1 MTAMPRKKGGEV
13 TPRRLSD
20 LEPHRRRA
28 VVIRAVVS
36 IALMWVASLTVYYLA
51 PIGRAGRVR
60 EGLWL
65 VIGLLLVG
73 VLVFRRTR
81 QILAADFPGLRAV
94 EGLAVILPLFL
105 LVFAALYLALS
116 QVTASSFSQEL
127 DHTRALYF
135 AITVFATVGFGDI
148 TPTTNTARIIVSI
161 QMLLDLVLIAWS
173 CVCSSMPRSRGWVR
187 HPKTHPIAGGAAS
200 PCSAAACA
208 GRRGT
213 ASNLPSR
220 AGWSVKS
227 PVAGGARSSPPT
239 SAWWPA
245 RKTRL
250 GRSRAGGQPW
260 HIRCCSA

>member
-1 MTAMPRKKGGEV
+1 MPRKKGGEV

-28 VVIRAVVS
+28 VMIRAVVS
-36 IALMWVASLTVYYLA
+36 IALTWVASLTVYYLA

-94 EGLAVILPLFL
+94 EGLAVIL
-105 LVFAALYLALS
+105 ALS

-148 TPTTNTARIIVSI
+148 TPMTNTARIIVSI

-187 HPKTHPIAGGAAS
+187 HPKTHPIAGGVQRRHVRPLPAPADAA
-200 PCSAAACA
+200 PPATCPA
-208 GRRGT
+208 GR
-213 ASNLPSR
+213 
-220 AGWSVKS
+220 AG
-227 PVAGGARSSPPT
+227 R
-239 SAWWPA
+239 
-245 RKTRL
+245 
-250 GRSRAGGQPW
+250 
-260 HIRCCSA
+260 

>member
-1 MTAMPRKKGGEV
+1 LTAMPRKKGGEV

-20 LEPHRRRA
+20 LEPHRRRP

-36 IALMWVASLTVYYLA
+36 IALTWVASLTVYYLA

-94 EGLAVILPLFL
+94 EGLAVIFPLFL

-135 AITVFATVGFGDI
+135 TITVFSTVGFGDI

-161 QMLLDLVLIAWS
+161 QMLLDLVLIGLVVRLFINAAKS
-173 CVCSSMPRSRGWVR
+173 RLGTPPEDPSRG
-187 HPKTHPIAGGAAS
+187 
-200 PCSAAACA
+200 
-208 GRRGT
+208 
-213 ASNLPSR
+213 
-220 AGWSVKS
+220 
-227 PVAGGARSSPPT
+227 
-239 SAWWPA
+239 
-245 RKTRL
+245 
-250 GRSRAGGQPW
+250 
-260 HIRCCSA
+260 

>member
-1 MTAMPRKKGGEV
+1 LTAMPRKKGGEV

-20 LEPHRRRA
+20 LEPHRRRP
-28 VVIRAVVS
+28 VVIRAVGS
-36 IALMWVASLTVYYLA
+36 IALTWVASLTVYYLA

-94 EGLAVILPLFL
+94 EGLAVIFPLFL

-135 AITVFATVGFGDI
+135 TITVFSTVGFGDI

-161 QMLLDLVLIAWS
+161 QMLLDLVLIGLVVRLFINAAKS
-173 CVCSSMPRSRGWVR
+173 RLGTPPEDPSRG
-187 HPKTHPIAGGAAS
+187 
-200 PCSAAACA
+200 
-208 GRRGT
+208 
-213 ASNLPSR
+213 
-220 AGWSVKS
+220 
-227 PVAGGARSSPPT
+227 
-239 SAWWPA
+239 
-245 RKTRL
+245 
-250 GRSRAGGQPW
+250 
-260 HIRCCSA
+260 

>member
-28 VVIRAVVS
+28 VVIRAVLS
-36 IALMWVASLTVYYLA
+36 IALTWVASLTVYYLA

-187 HPKTHPIAGGAAS
+187 HPKTHPIAGGVQRRHVRLLPAPSDAA
-200 PCSAAACA
+200 PPATCPA
-208 GRRGT
+208 GR
-213 ASNLPSR
+213 
-220 AGWSVKS
+220 AG
-227 PVAGGARSSPPT
+227 R
-239 SAWWPA
+239 
-245 RKTRL
+245 
-250 GRSRAGGQPW
+250 
-260 HIRCCSA
+260 

>member
-1 MTAMPRKKGGEV
+1 MPRKKGGEV

-20 LEPHRRRA
+20 LEPHRRRP

-36 IALMWVASLTVYYLA
+36 IALTWVASYYLA

-161 QMLLDLVLIAWS
+161 QMLLDLVLIGLVVRLFINAAKS
-173 CVCSSMPRSRGWVR
+173 RLGTPPEDPSRG
-187 HPKTHPIAGGAAS
+187 
-200 PCSAAACA
+200 
-208 GRRGT
+208 
-213 ASNLPSR
+213 
-220 AGWSVKS
+220 
-227 PVAGGARSSPPT
+227 
-239 SAWWPA
+239 
-245 RKTRL
+245 
-250 GRSRAGGQPW
+250 
-260 HIRCCSA
+260 

>member
-28 VVIRAVVS
+28 VVIRAVLS
-36 IALMWVASLTVYYLA
+36 IALTWVASLTVYYLA

-116 QVTASSFSQEL
+116 QGQRRASANSWTTPGRSTSPSRSLRRSGSATSPQRPTRPASS
-127 DHTRALYF
+127 
-135 AITVFATVGFGDI
+135 
-148 TPTTNTARIIVSI
+148 
-161 QMLLDLVLIAWS
+161 
-173 CVCSSMPRSRGWVR
+173 
-187 HPKTHPIAGGAAS
+187 
-200 PCSAAACA
+200 
-208 GRRGT
+208 
-213 ASNLPSR
+213 
-220 AGWSVKS
+220 
-227 PVAGGARSSPPT
+227 
-239 SAWWPA
+239 
-245 RKTRL
+245 
-250 GRSRAGGQPW
+250 
-260 HIRCCSA
+260 

>member
-1 MTAMPRKKGGEV
+1 MPRKKGGEV

-51 PIGRAGRVR
+51 PIGRAGRAR

-148 TPTTNTARIIVSI
+148 TPTTNTARIIREHP
-161 QMLLDLVLIAWS
+161 DAARPGTYRLVVRLFINAAK
-173 CVCSSMPRSRGWVR
+173 SRLGTPPEDPSNCWR
-187 HPKTHPIAGGAAS
+187 RTAS